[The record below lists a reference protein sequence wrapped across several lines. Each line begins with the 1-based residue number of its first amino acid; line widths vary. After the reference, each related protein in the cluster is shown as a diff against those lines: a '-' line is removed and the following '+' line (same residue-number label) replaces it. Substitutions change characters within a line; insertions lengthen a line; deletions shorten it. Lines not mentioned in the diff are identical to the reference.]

1 MLKTKTTI
9 SVKKISS
16 ISCWGDLTIY
26 TEDGNEINV
35 TLTLAEKESLADN
48 LTRRVK
54 EEKKRKLD
62 SLREELEE
70 AENAESDD

>member
-16 ISCWGDLTIY
+16 ISCWSDLTIY
-26 TEDGNEINV
+26 TEDGDEINV
-35 TLTLAEKESLADN
+35 TLTLAEKESLAET

-54 EEKKRKLD
+54 EEKKRNLNN
-62 SLREELEE
+62 LREELEE
-70 AENAESDD
+70 ADAEADD